1 MNKLASDAAA
11 EGLICSQAGIPPQA
25 ASKKFLDAYKA
36 KFNVDPIIYA
46 PFTYDSANLLIE
58 AMKKANSPDP
68 AKYLPELQKIS
79 FNGATGPIAFDEKGD
94 RKDAEITMFVMKG
107 GKLEPTAIVKGGK
120 TIAYNEFL
128 QMLTGAVTAAGDA
141 AKAAVDAAAK
151 ATSTD
156 AAKK

>member
-1 MNKLASDAAA
+1 
-11 EGLICSQAGIPPQA
+11 
-25 ASKKFLDAYKA
+25 
-36 KFNVDPIIYA
+36 
-46 PFTYDSANLLIE
+46 
-58 AMKKANSPDP
+58 MKKANSPDP

-79 FNGATGPIAFDEKGD
+79 FNGATGPIAFDDKGD

-107 GKLEPTAIVKGGK
+107 GKLEPIAIVKGGK

-151 ATSTD
+151 ATSD